1 MRKGRFPGHHGHAP
15 GTSVNG
21 ERVGDLAPR
30 SRAVFL
36 AAPRVVAEA
45 AARWRS
51 ETRLHGAL
59 LDPEPRFR
67 ESHLF
72 MSAPRWHVRIIAL
85 LQLVVVLPS
94 MVSGSICISSDGRMG
109 PEFGYCACTGAGLG
123 TAEATIGAAG
133 TPDCGPCR
141 DQAFSAVRGGRP
153 SSTYIPVTASPLL
166 ASSPVVLASPIA
178 ESQVF
183 WVGEPPGT
191 RLPILRC

>member
-1 MRKGRFPGHHGHAP
+1 M
-15 GTSVNG
+15 
-21 ERVGDLAPR
+21 
-30 SRAVFL
+30 
-36 AAPRVVAEA
+36 
-45 AARWRS
+45 
-51 ETRLHGAL
+51 HGAL

-67 ESHLF
+67 ESHPF
-72 MSAPRWHVRIIAL
+72 MSVPRWHVRIIAL

-94 MVSGSICISSDGRMG
+94 MVSGSICIASDGSMR
-109 PEFGYCACTGAGLG
+109 PEFGYCACAGVGLG

-153 SSTYIPVTASPLL
+153 FATYMPVTASPFM
-166 ASSPVVLASPIA
+166 ASSPVALASPIA